1 VLNTT
6 PLKYK
11 SGSLVIRRDPVTLEK
26 NPTSMKKYNWLRSL
40 SIAAIIVVAP
50 LPAMADETKQI
61 ANVVQRGSFAY
72 VYNAKGSQFLT
83 LSAGDG
89 IVGFTQSTVSIRRG
103 SFIYTYNAKG
113 SQVSVI
119 PAGN

>member
-1 VLNTT
+1 MNTDPHAT
-6 PLKYK
+6 
-11 SGSLVIRRDPVTLEK
+11 GSPY
-26 NPTSMKKYNWLRSL
+26 NMKATHSRYTRWSLCLSL
-40 SIAAIIVVAP
+40 SVAIV
-50 LPAMADETKQI
+50 LLENSPARADDGKQI

-72 VYNAKGSQFLT
+72 VYDAKGSQFLT

-103 SFIYTYNAKG
+103 NFIYVYNNKG
-113 SQVSVI
+113 SQTSVI

>member
-1 VLNTT
+1 MFTISKHPRHWLLRILAVMALF
-6 PLKYK
+6 
-11 SGSLVIRRDPVTLEK
+11 GAVIVD
-26 NPTSMKKYNWLRSL
+26 SS
-40 SIAAIIVVAP
+40 
-50 LPAMADETKQI
+50 PASEPRQI
-61 ANVVQRGSFAY
+61 ANVVQRGNFAY
-72 VYNAKGSQFLT
+72 VYDAKGSQFLT

-103 SFIYTYNAKG
+103 NFIYTYNAKG

>member
-1 VLNTT
+1 MNKHQIRCAYNFALRAAFAAFLFAV
-6 PLKYK
+6 PL
-11 SGSLVIRRDPVTLEK
+11 TA
-26 NPTSMKKYNWLRSL
+26 
-40 SIAAIIVVAP
+40 IA
-50 LPAMADETKQI
+50 DDSRQI
-61 ANVVQRGSFAY
+61 ANVVQRGNFAY

-89 IVGFTQSTVSIRRG
+89 IAGFTQSTVSIRRG
-103 SFIYTYNAKG
+103 NFIYVYNNKG